1 MNRRMHDQDGG
12 RSCGSDRAATA
23 LGAVLVLL
31 FLAVLPADAGAIQWN
46 ATVRGKVTDV
56 DGNPLRGV
64 KVTVEPLFQNR
75 DNLVK
80 PIVVETND
88 DGQFQARN
96 VRTGDTTI
104 TFVFEGYETIVRQRP
119 LRAGP
124 VRINVTLE
132 AVTVPDAVLQANI
145 ANDSYQ
151 AGREAFNAGNYGEV
165 ISQMQVATEAM
176 ESTPDNAESLGYL
189 YALMGRAY
197 LEQRMF
203 QEAADAYRKWV
214 EYHPDQSGP
223 LIELAQALSESGD
236 PERATTYFEAALEL
250 EPDDAMTRYNMGVIM
265 INGNNR
271 EGGIRKLEEAI
282 ELQPEYPLA
291 YKELGYAY
299 AGTADYAKAVEAL
312 EKYIEQSP
320 DAEDAPQVQDFIV
333 ALKEIIGIVAHVAL
347 SM

>member
-1 MNRRMHDQDGG
+1 MNRRMHAQDGG
-12 RSCGSDRAATA
+12 RSCGRDRVATA

-31 FLAVLPADAGAIQWN
+31 FFAVFPADSGAIQFN

-56 DGNPLRGV
+56 DGNPLQGV

-75 DNLVK
+75 DNLVA
-80 PIVVETND
+80 PIVSLTND

-124 VRINVTLE
+124 VRVDVTLE
-132 AVTVPDAVLQANI
+132 VLAVPDAVLQANI
-145 ANDSYQ
+145 ANEAYQ
-151 AGREAFNAGNYGEV
+151 AGREAFTAGSYSEV
-165 ISQMQVATEAM
+165 VSQMQVATEAM
-176 ESTPDNAESLGYL
+176 EGTPDNAESLGYL

-203 QEAADAYRKWV
+203 QEATDAYRKWV

-236 PERATTYFEAALEL
+236 PGGATTYFEAALAL

-265 INGNNR
+265 VNAGSL
-271 EGGIRKLEEAI
+271 EDGILKLEEAI

-291 YKELGYAY
+291 YINLGYAY
-299 AGTADYAKAVEAL
+299 ARTEEYAKAIEAFD
-312 EKYIEQSP
+312 KYIEQSP
-320 DAEDAPQVQDFIV
+320 DAADAPQILDFIA
-333 ALKEIIGIVAHVAL
+333 ALKEIIG
-347 SM
+347 

>member
-1 MNRRMHDQDGG
+1 MNRPMDAENGG
-12 RSCGSDRAATA
+12 RSCGRDRAAIA
-23 LGAVLVLL
+23 LGAMLVLL
-31 FLAVLPADAGAIQWN
+31 FLAVFPADAGAIQWN

-75 DNLVK
+75 DNPVA

-96 VRTGDTTI
+96 VRLGDTTI
-104 TFVFEGYETIVRQRP
+104 TFVFEGYETVVRQRP

-145 ANDSYQ
+145 ANEAYQ
-151 AGREAFNAGNYGEV
+151 AGREAFNAGTYGEV
-165 ISQMQVATEAM
+165 VSQMQAATEAL
-176 ESTPDNAESLGYL
+176 EGTPDNAESLGYL

-203 QEAADAYRKWV
+203 QQAAEAYRKWV
-214 EYHPDQSGP
+214 EYHPDQTGP

-236 PERATTYFEAALEL
+236 PEGATTYFEAALAL
-250 EPDDAMTRYNMGVIM
+250 QPDDAMTRYNMGVIM
-265 INGNNR
+265 VNVGNL
-271 EGGIRKLEEAI
+271 EDGIRKLEEAI

-291 YKELGYAY
+291 YKNLGYAY
-299 AGTADYAKAVEAL
+299 ARTEDYAEAI
-312 EKYIEQSP
+312 EAFDKYIEQSP
-320 DAEDAPQVQDFIV
+320 DAEDTAQIQDFIV
-333 ALKEIIGIVAHVAL
+333 ALKEIIG
-347 SM
+347 

>member
-1 MNRRMHDQDGG
+1 MNRPMHADDGVRPFG
-12 RSCGSDRAATA
+12 GEMAATVW
-23 LGAVLVLL
+23 GAVLVLL
-31 FLAVLPADAGAIQWN
+31 LLAVFPSDAGARQWN

-56 DGNPLRGV
+56 DGNPLQGV

-75 DNLVK
+75 DNPVE

-145 ANDSYQ
+145 ANEAYQ
-151 AGREAFNAGNYGEV
+151 AGREAFNAGSYGEV
-165 ISQMQVATEAM
+165 VSQMQVATEAM
-176 ESTPDNAESLGYL
+176 EGMPDSAESLGYL

-203 QEAADAYRKWV
+203 QEAAGAYRKWV
-214 EYHPDQSGP
+214 EYHPGQSAP

-236 PERATTYFEAALEL
+236 PEGAATHFEAAMAL

-265 INGNNR
+265 INAGNR
-271 EGGIRKLEEAI
+271 EDGIRKLEEAI
-282 ELQPEYPLA
+282 ELQPEYPAA

-299 AGTADYAKAVEAL
+299 AGTEDYAKAVEAL
-312 EKYIEQSP
+312 EKYVEQSP
-320 DAEDAPQVQDFIV
+320 DAEDAAQIRDFIV
-333 ALKEIIGIVAHVAL
+333 ALKEIIG
-347 SM
+347 

>member
-1 MNRRMHDQDGG
+1 MNRPIHAADGG
-12 RSCGSDRAATA
+12 RFCGRDRAAIA

-31 FLAVLPADAGAIQWN
+31 FLAVFPADAGAIQWN

-64 KVTVEPLFQNR
+64 TVTVEPLFQNR
-75 DNLVK
+75 DNPVA
-80 PIVVETND
+80 PVVVETND

-104 TFVFEGYETIVRQRP
+104 TFEFEGYETIVRQRP
-119 LRAGP
+119 LRTGP
-124 VRINVTLE
+124 VRIDVTME
-132 AVTVPDAVLQANI
+132 TVTVPDAVLQANI
-145 ANDSYQ
+145 ANEAYQ
-151 AGREAFNAGNYGEV
+151 AGREAFTAGSYSEV
-165 ISQMQVATEAM
+165 VSQMQVATEAM
-176 ESTPDNAESLGYL
+176 EGTPDNAESLGYL

-203 QEAADAYRKWV
+203 QEATDAYRKWV
-214 EYHPDQSGP
+214 EHHPDQSGP

-236 PERATTYFEAALEL
+236 PEGATIYFEAALAL

-265 INGNNR
+265 INAGNR
-271 EGGIRKLEEAI
+271 EDGIRKLEEAI

-299 AGTADYAKAVEAL
+299 AGNADYAKAIEVFD
-312 EKYIEQSP
+312 KYIEQSP
-320 DAEDAPQVQDFIV
+320 DAEDAPQILDFIA
-333 ALKEIIGIVAHVAL
+333 ALKEIIG
-347 SM
+347 